1 MEIKQKTV
9 VAQLVKE
16 IRCMLASGEYQINE
30 KLPTEIEL
38 AKKFSVSR
46 SSIRE
51 ALKSLNYLG
60 VLESH
65 TSKGTWLSE
74 SNRIAEE
81 TTAWSLMLSYEK
93 MRDVFVLGT
102 ALDTQVAIIVMGY
115 IRQNPHSI
123 NILKKT
129 MEKIILNLYSAIND
143 QDCSAYIKA
152 FSDYF
157 RVLYFESKNSV
168 FISLNEC
175 IDNLITNKV
184 CDAYQSSEK
193 LIGATNYLRDIWE
206 EILNCNDR
214 RAVDL
219 IQEYGKFAY
228 DLFISVELIEKSNR
242 KPIELIG

>member
-16 IRCMLASGEYQINE
+16 IRSMLASGEYQIND
-30 KLPTEIEL
+30 KLPTELEL
-38 AKKFSVSR
+38 AKKFGVSR

-81 TTAWSLMLSYEK
+81 TTAWSLLLSYEK

-102 ALDTQVAIIVMGY
+102 ALDTQVAIMLIKY
-115 IRQNPHSI
+115 IRANPHNI
-123 NILKKT
+123 NPLKKA
-129 MEKIILNLYSAIND
+129 MEKSIFDLFAAINY
-143 QDCSAYIKA
+143 QDCDAYKQA

-157 RVLYFESKNSV
+157 RVLYSGSKNTV

-175 IDNLITNKV
+175 IDNLIANKV
-184 CDAYQSSEK
+184 CVAYQSSEK
-193 LIGATNYLRDIWE
+193 FNVATNYLKNIWE
-206 EILNCNDR
+206 NILNCNDR
-214 RAVDL
+214 QAVDL
-219 IQEYGKFAY
+219 IQEYGQFAY
-228 DLFISVELIEKSNR
+228 DLFISVELSEKKNR
-242 KPIELIG
+242 KPL

>member
-9 VAQLVKE
+9 VSQLIKE
-16 IRCMLASGEYQINE
+16 IRIMLASGEYQINE

-38 AKKFSVSR
+38 AKKFNVSR

-81 TTAWSLMLSYEK
+81 TTAWSLLLSYEK
-93 MRDVFVLGT
+93 FRDVFVLGT
-102 ALDTQVAIIVMGY
+102 ALDTQVAIIVMGH

-123 NILKKT
+123 NPLKNA
-129 MEKIILNLYSAIND
+129 MENIIINLYSAINNH
-143 QDCSAYIKA
+143 DCDAYKRA

-157 RVLYFESKNSV
+157 RVLYSESKSSV

-175 IDNLITNKV
+175 IDNLITDKV
-184 CDAYQSSEK
+184 CDAYKSCEK
-193 LIGATNYLRDIWE
+193 LIGATNYLKDIWE

-228 DLFISVELIEKSNR
+228 DLFISVELFEKNNR
-242 KPIELIG
+242 KPIIN

>member
-16 IRCMLASGEYQINE
+16 IRSMLASGEYQINE

-38 AKKFSVSR
+38 AKKFGVSR
-46 SSIRE
+46 SSVRE

-81 TTAWSLMLSYEK
+81 TTAWSLLLSYEK

-102 ALDTQVAIIVMGY
+102 ALDTQVAIIVMDY
-115 IRQNPHSI
+115 LRQNHTSI
-123 NILKKT
+123 DPLKKA
-129 MEKIILNLYSAIND
+129 MDQIIVDMYAAIKNQECD
-143 QDCSAYIKA
+143 AYKKA

-157 RVLYFESKNSV
+157 RVLYSESKNSV
-168 FISLNEC
+168 FISMNEC
-175 IDNLITNKV
+175 IDNLITDKV
-184 CDAYQSSEK
+184 CDAYSSSEQ
-193 LIGATNYLRDIWE
+193 LIGATNYLREIWE

-228 DLFISVELIEKSNR
+228 DLFISVEILEKKNR
-242 KPIELIG
+242 KLD